1 MRDWQLDFHQIDY
14 ILLQKWSEMSI
25 DDLHKEKD
33 VLESKMKI
41 LPESSVSV
49 RGSMNKVMKALET
62 FIDYRETQKE
72 SE

>member
-14 ILLQKWSEMSI
+14 TLLQKWSEMSI

-41 LPESSVSV
+41 LPESSVFV
-49 RGSMNKVMKALET
+49 RDSMNKVMKALET
-62 FIDYRETQKE
+62 VIDYRETQKE